1 MNNYDVIVIGGGASG
16 LMAAGTAAK
25 NGASVLLLEKMFRPG
40 RKLRITG
47 KGRCNLT
54 NLTSI
59 EDFLSHVGPKP
70 EFLKPAFQAF
80 FAEELIQF
88 FNQIRIRTKT
98 ERGRRV
104 FPQSDKAQDVVDGM
118 ETWVKN
124 CGVEIK
130 TNIRIN
136 KLIVS
141 EGIFKAVKSD
151 KGKLFFA
158 KKVILCC
165 GGASYPATGSTGDG
179 YRILEKLGHRINE
192 IRPSLVPLTVQ
203 SPYLRELDR
212 LSLRNI
218 QIKVFRGGKLLTEK
232 FGEMQF
238 LKNSISGPIILSLSR
253 ELGKELSEKKSFQ
266 FEIDLK
272 PALSELKLIN
282 RFKREVEKEVS
293 LKLKSLLRK
302 LLPSQLINVF
312 LKELKISEEKFVREY
327 TEKDT
332 HQIIRLLKSFKFE
345 VIGLRD
351 FNEAIVTA
359 GGVDLTEVN
368 PETMESEL
376 IRNLYF
382 AGELLDL
389 DADTGG
395 YNLQIAFSTG
405 RLAGMSVSQ
414 RN

>member
-25 NGASVLLLEKMFRPG
+25 NGARVLLLEKMFQPG

-59 EDFLSHVGPKP
+59 EDFLTHVGPKP

-124 CGVEIK
+124 CGVDIQ
-130 TNIRIN
+130 TNVRIN
-136 KLIVS
+136 KMLIS
-141 EGIFKAVKSD
+141 EGKIKAVKSD

-158 KKVILCC
+158 EKVILCS
-165 GGASYPATGSTGDG
+165 GGASYPGTGSTGDG
-179 YRILEKLGHRINE
+179 YRILEKLGHKITS
-192 IRPSLVPLTVQ
+192 IRPSLVPLRVK
-203 SPYLRELDR
+203 SSYLRELDR

-218 QIKVFRGGKLLTEK
+218 NVKVFQRGALLIEK
-232 FGEMQF
+232 FGEIQF
-238 LKNSISGPIILSLSR
+238 LKNSISGPIILTLSR
-253 ELGKELSEKKSFQ
+253 DLGKDLMDKKTFQ
-266 FEIDLK
+266 LEIDLK
-272 PALSELKLIN
+272 PALNNLKLTN
-282 RFKREVEKEVS
+282 RFQREVDKDPT

-312 LKELKISEEKFVREY
+312 VKELSVSEEKLVKGY
-327 TEKDT
+327 TEKET
-332 HQIIRLLKSFKFE
+332 HHIIRLLKSFKLE

-351 FNEAIVTA
+351 FDEAIVTA
-359 GGVDLTEVN
+359 GGVELSEVN
-368 PETMESEL
+368 SESMESKL
-376 IRNLYF
+376 IKNLYF
-382 AGELLDL
+382 AGEILDV

-405 RLAGMSVSQ
+405 RLAGMSAGQ
-414 RN
+414 RI